1 MPGARLALIDKAARV
16 TETSHSF
23 QAGPDRGKKRRV
35 ITQQVARLAS
45 GRIHYAWIVLV
56 VMFTAMLAGVGV
68 RAAPGVMIVPLERAF
83 GWDVTTISG
92 AVSIN
97 IILLGAT
104 GPFLTG
110 LIESFGLKN
119 TILSCMALL
128 MTGTG
133 LSIFMSA
140 PWELFVTWGLMVGIG
155 AGAGAVGMAAAVSN
169 RWFAERTSL
178 AMGLLTA
185 ANAAG
190 QLVFLPLLAWLAE
203 RFGWQG
209 VAIGV
214 TIAMGVALPAVAIL
228 LPESPASV
236 GLGAYGAPGI
246 WQSPPR
252 RGNPITVAFSALGR
266 GARSVD
272 FWLLVVSF
280 GICGFSTNGLINTH
294 LIAYCADHGIPQIHG
309 AGILAVIGVF
319 SLIGSAASG
328 WLCDRYN
335 PRILLFWYFGLR
347 GLSLVLLPFSQFD
360 VVSLSVFA
368 VFYGLDWVATGP
380 AIFALTNEVFGR
392 RDSPVLVAWIFAG
405 HQVGGALAAIGAG
418 TVRDVT
424 GTYLLAFLVSG
435 LACFCASALVLRVS
449 RRAPAVAAAG

>member
-1 MPGARLALIDKAARV
+1 MIARQLARL
-16 TETSHSF
+16 T
-23 QAGPDRGKKRRV
+23 
-35 ITQQVARLAS
+35 S
-45 GRIHYAWIVLV
+45 GRVHYAWIVLV
-56 VMFTAMLAGVGV
+56 TMFTAMLAAVGV
-68 RAAPGVMIVPLERAF
+68 RAAPGVMIVPLEKAF
-83 GWDVTTISG
+83 GWDVATISG

-110 LIESFGLKN
+110 LIESFGLKR
-119 TILSCMALL
+119 TILSCMVVL
-128 MTGTG
+128 MAGTG
-133 LSIFMSA
+133 LSIFMSS
-140 PWELFVTWGLMVGIG
+140 PWELFLTWGLMVGIG
-155 AGAGAVGMAAAVSN
+155 AGGFAVGMSASVAN
-169 RWFAERTSL
+169 RWFAHRTGL

-203 RFGWQG
+203 RYGWRG

-214 TIAMGVALPAVAIL
+214 TVAMAVALPLLAIIV
-228 LPESPASV
+228 PESPASV
-236 GLGAYGAPGI
+236 GLGAYGETAV
-246 WQSPPR
+246 WQPPQR
-252 RGNPITVAFSALGR
+252 RGNAVTVAFNAFGR

-294 LIAYCADHGIPQIHG
+294 LIAYCADHGIPEIRG
-309 AGILAVIGVF
+309 ASILAVIGVF

-328 WLCDRYN
+328 WACDRFN
-335 PRILLFWYFGLR
+335 PRVLLFWYFGLR
-347 GLSLVLLPFSQFD
+347 GLSLVLLPFTQFD
-360 VVSLSVFA
+360 ALSLSAFA

-392 RDSPVLVAWIFAG
+392 RDAPVLVAWIFAG

-418 TVRDVT
+418 AVRDIT
-424 GTYLLAFLVSG
+424 GTYLVAFLASG
-435 LACFCASALVLRVS
+435 LACFCASMLVLRVS
-449 RRAPAVAAAG
+449 RGELAVVAAE